1 MSQSSAFIDMMKPY
15 AIKEWRRA
23 RVLPSLTIAQ
33 GALESGWGKYAPHN
47 NYFGV
52 KSHGSSN
59 GQTVTTKE
67 FINGQWITIQDSFRT
82 YDTCEGS
89 IQDHSDFLT
98 QNGRYAKVLGER
110 DYKAACHAVH
120 AAGYATDPNYA
131 TLLIQIIE
139 GSKLYEIDKLAFA
152 AETPIISDADLNAV
166 TTTWLDPAIKAAQT
180 VASEKQHL
188 QYRQWL
194 KDEIHNPLAIRADV
208 ANVIIATWL
217 GPAWKASKDQKQKDY
232 IHHLANALRK
242 ASGQKET

>member
-1 MSQSSAFIDMMKPY
+1 MSQVTAFIDMMKPF

-52 KSHGSSN
+52 KSHGASN
-59 GQTVTTKE
+59 GQVVTTKE

-98 QNGRYAKVLGER
+98 QNGRYAKVLGEK
-110 DYKAACHAVH
+110 DYKAACRAVH

-131 TLLIQIIE
+131 NTLISIIE
-139 GSKLYEIDKLAFA
+139 GQKLYEIDKLAFA
-152 AETPIISDADLNAV
+152 AETPIIRDADLDAI
-166 TTTWLDPAIKAAQT
+166 TKTWIDPAIVKPPTQDAGYWNWMK
-180 VASEKQHL
+180 SEL
-188 QYRQWL
+188 
-194 KDEIHNPLAIRADV
+194 HNPTQIRSDV
-208 ANVIIATWL
+208 ANVTIDL
-217 GPAWKASKDQKQKDY
+217 FLKPAWGHAKDQKQKDY